1 MTVKILDA
9 QLRDAYFH
17 RLVGNM
23 VNKYIGTEGTTRFP
37 EALIKGFNVSFSDV
51 EAKTYSTLMDPQAKA
66 VFTSMVDIV
75 NAGVES
81 YIDKHG
87 YNVEVPEG
95 TPTNKA
101 YQIAVEEIEGE
112 FEGKNDS
119 SELTG
124 IKPDSESD
132 PVGGDVSSIM
142 KAMIDDLADRTSQDA
157 KRVAE
162 TIIQM
167 ERERQDQLKAEDSES
182 EAEGLI
188 DSEEMSD
195 EELDDIDELEAED
208 PNKKDDENP
217 LEDLDVEE
225 EVKKD
230 DGKKDKKEE
239 KKDEEDIEEKET
251 EAEEE
256 KDDDNP
262 FSALESVLD
271 EGPALESLEPGTEG
285 VSRLLQ
291 LLTKKFLIKAAVGA
305 IAGMGISYMAK
316 QAFKSFNTQKMS
328 GDEINQMASELEEM
342 ANEFREELKAL
353 VDEGGVAK
361 AYADHYQWDF
371 SQTPVF
377 TREKAD
383 KKRFIAKVNFMNIN
397 NPFDNKPEGIDPDE
411 LKVHEKK
418 IQALYDK
425 VMNKGYAFY
434 VDQKSNTIFIGYPKF
449 IMETTP
455 ATESIEVG
463 IEGIREVWQGLKR
476 GLSTAKD
483 IMSPSVEMTKSQIE
497 ELKRVSPDV
506 EKEVKDKITAL
517 VKEANIEG
525 LEVSYENNTWDIRDK
540 FLNNYVVTLKIKTE
554 GNHNKNELKAL
565 FGRIDGVCKEIDKDL
580 NALNSVSNAKFGC
593 GLVNLEEEDISKFY
607 YGLTSRKK
615 VVIVEESTESYFIVG
630 TSNGKPVYGTESTSD
645 DIPEKYKLYN
655 LGLFMRGLREKS
667 YSDMKE
673 GFESSPMN
681 GYVYTTYATESE
693 SPVILDGM
701 LGFKAVE
708 INKNLLDT
716 SENFVV
722 ETVKLALKS
731 ARKFATEYVNKAELD
746 PTNIGFKITKDNGIY
761 TGYVT
766 YKCNG
771 LESIDSLCDNY
782 GIESFESDLRKRKF
796 IESIENYGTE
806 STVDPAEKLF
816 NDMKVGYA
824 KLKVAGYNAFASES
838 FIYEAYREQ
847 AMNEVGTEG
856 MDDIIYNIKSLFS
869 PDSWSRG
876 WARFRKGKF
885 RYNELKKPIEISK
898 SLMNELQTKLEEAIS
913 ENMSLFETEVRKN
926 KFLNICLDN
935 NVAYIPD
942 KIEVTEKKLKDG
954 LVATTFALLTDAIAL
969 RNYGFLTLDKDGK
982 EVETESKEVSK
993 AWLFKGFTHMATVV
1007 DGAISDLIKAYNKMI
1022 LRALHKYPQL
1032 NKLGLSLEHLND
1044 ESYTSVDAVIPTG
1057 NGVTVVTSKKN
1068 SAAQMLNEGK
1078 NQLFGITCRKV
1089 TVTVDGTGSLES
1101 VESINPVMEI
1111 EYSYGSAMESLETR
1125 HSSDN
1130 RINTL
1135 AMRNNKLSYDKLRN
1149 IYDSVGQEVLNI
1161 KYSKKIA
1168 CESANVEYIPNKGI
1182 VFSFEKLEPKEAISK
1197 MISRSKSFTGIES
1210 LALGYSN
1217 GVSKVILPIDLHAE
1231 ACEGFSNVAKA
1242 LRNYKEGL
1250 EMAKISNIADIAIE
1264 SIDGIEIKPFKG
1276 LHKGQ
1281 ILKAATA
1288 YTTTMMEESLK
1299 EKFNRYGVESVEFK
1313 NAQTK
1318 YQDTTKKLALAIA
1331 TTVTVLSRLGIEC
1344 DLSMIRDPELFMN
1357 M

>member
-37 EALIKGFNVSFSDV
+37 EALMKGFNVSFSDV

-124 IKPDSESD
+124 IKPDNESD

-167 ERERQDQLKAEDSES
+167 ERERQDQLKSEDSEG

-239 KKDEEDIEEKET
+239 KTDEEDTEEKEA
-251 EAEEE
+251 EAKKE
-256 KDDDNP
+256 KEDDNP

-285 VSRLLQ
+285 VSRLIQ

-353 VDEGGVAK
+353 VAEGGVAK
-361 AYADHYQWDF
+361 TYSDYYGWDL
-371 SQTPVF
+371 SQTPTF
-377 TREKAD
+377 TRDKAD
-383 KKRFIAKVNFMNIN
+383 KKRFIAKVNVMSVN
-397 NPFDNKPEGIDPDE
+397 NPTFDKPDGVDPDE
-411 LKVHEKK
+411 LKVHENK
-418 IQALYDK
+418 IQAMYKK
-425 VMNKGYAFY
+425 VMDKGYVFY
-434 VDQKSNTIFIGYPKF
+434 VNDNQRELYIGYPKF

-455 ATESIEVG
+455 ATEAIEAG
-463 IEGIREVWQGLKR
+463 TEGIREIWQGLKR

-506 EKEVKDKITAL
+506 EKEIKDKITAL

-540 FLNNYVVTLKIKTE
+540 FLNNYVVTLRIKTE
-554 GNHNKNELKAL
+554 GNHDKNELKAL

-580 NALNSVSNAKFGC
+580 NVLNSVSKAKFGC
-593 GLVNLEEEDISKFY
+593 GLVNLEENDLSSFY

-615 VVIVEESTESYFIVG
+615 VVIVEEATESYFIVG

-681 GYVYTTYATESE
+681 GYVYTTYTTESE

-731 ARKFATEYVNKAELD
+731 ARKFATESVNKAELD

-771 LESIDSLCDNY
+771 LESIDSLCDDY
-782 GIESFESDLRKRKF
+782 SIESFESDLRKKKF
-796 IESIENYGTE
+796 IESIENYGME
-806 STVDPAEKLF
+806 STVDPTEKLF

-838 FIYEAYREQ
+838 FIYEAYKDQ
-847 AMNEVGTEG
+847 AANEIGTEG
-856 MDDIIYNIKSLFS
+856 VGDILRKLDSKMFKGWFTRAFSKYKKKSYSDRNNEGSAIELTPEEYKQAAKDIETLWKNVRKQYDSFVNMHPNSPMAHFYNVGIFKLLNNSLAKYSWKNNREKDLGKIVDIIGYVDFDDIYVIENKDGSYNVEVKSS
-869 PDSWSRG
+869 GNRITDI
-876 WARFRKGKF
+876 ADV
-885 RYNELKKPIEISK
+885 NEMDKIAKIVNNAAYFVAFDLNEMVTKEAKKYRSLDRLALSIEV
-898 SLMNELQTKLEEAIS
+898 LGYTELTAGNADETKLTKTS
-913 ENMSLFETEVRKN
+913 ENT
-926 KFLNICLDN
+926 
-935 NVAYIPD
+935 
-942 KIEVTEKKLKDG
+942 
-954 LVATTFALLTDAIAL
+954 LVI
-969 RNYGFLTLDKDGK
+969 GI
-982 EVETESKEVSK
+982 VS
-993 AWLFKGFTHMATVV
+993 
-1007 DGAISDLIKAYNKMI
+1007 
-1022 LRALHKYPQL
+1022 
-1032 NKLGLSLEHLND
+1032 
-1044 ESYTSVDAVIPTG
+1044 
-1057 NGVTVVTSKKN
+1057 
-1068 SAAQMLNEGK
+1068 
-1078 NQLFGITCRKV
+1078 RKV
-1089 TVTVDGTGSLES
+1089 KLPEGVAIES
-1101 VESINPVMEI
+1101 AEFTSYDNI
-1111 EYSYGSAMESLETR
+1111 EYSLETALESLETR

-1281 ILKAATA
+1281 ILKAATT

-1331 TTVTVLSRLGIEC
+1331 TTATVLSRLGIEC
-1344 DLSMIRDPELFMN
+1344 DLSMVRDPELFMN